1 MVFTPLFTPNYT
13 RVTPNSHS
21 ETCEFADVSKKSHLL
36 INAHYCT
43 DVLEPDDLTVIGF
56 LFCGIEMIEY
66 TQIGICRGGWED
78 MILLVVD
85 MQRGLV
91 DEDLY
96 AFDTFIDRTVRL
108 VDAARKNSVEV
119 IFVQHDAGPGSGMSV
134 GDEDFEIVD
143 QIAPKEEEKVFVK
156 TINSCFGNIEFK
168 EYMEHQDDKRLMV
181 IGLQT
186 NYCID
191 CTVKS
196 AFERGFAV
204 IIPEGTN
211 STFDN
216 DYMTGETAVRYYNE
230 DVWEELVDAVTFE
243 EAMTMLEE

>member
-1 MVFTPLFTPNYT
+1 
-13 RVTPNSHS
+13 
-21 ETCEFADVSKKSHLL
+21 
-36 INAHYCT
+36 
-43 DVLEPDDLTVIGF
+43 
-56 LFCGIEMIEY
+56 
-66 TQIGICRGGWED
+66 

-85 MQRGLV
+85 MQEGLV
-91 DEDLY
+91 DEELY
-96 AFDTFIDRTVRL
+96 AFDTFMDRTVRL
-108 VDAARKNSVEV
+108 IEAARKNHVEV
-119 IFVQHDAGPGSGMSV
+119 VFVQHDAGPGSGLTA
-134 GDEDFEIVD
+134 GDSAFEIAGQVR
-143 QIAPKEEEKVFVK
+143 PLPEEKVFVK
-156 TINSCFGNIEFK
+156 TINSCFGSKDFR
-168 EYMEHQDDKRLMV
+168 EYMEKQEDKRLMM

-196 AFERGFAV
+196 AFERGFEV

-243 EAMTMLEE
+243 EAMDMLRQ